1 MLPFY
6 LLEKCFLL
14 FIECPLACIS
24 EGTLCSCF
32 LFTSLRPFVIL
43 QTSAILPLR
52 LKGLCNWSLYGSQS
66 ITFASLG
73 ILLCT
78 FPRFTE
84 CLGVVDSDF
93 LPQELVL
100 GFRIQPILKGELIES
115 SNSQELRS
123 DCVLVLSLS
132 YGSAQCSKQCSE
144 LPLLLTSSRCF
155 TLSLFLPSF
164 CLSLVR
170 VSLFPWMHAS
180 SLAFCRSFHP
190 TSSAPRPNI
199 TNSALKNKYLPSNS
213 TSNASRS
220 EPVYS
225 TSLQLPSFYWS
236 APGPSLLPSYFS
248 VSLFP
253 VSQYLYSPLCYLL
266 SLHPLPMLA
275 SLV

>member
-100 GFRIQPILKGELIES
+100 GFRIQPVLKGELIES

-123 DCVLVLSLS
+123 DCVLVLSLMALS
-132 YGSAQCSKQCSE
+132 SAQSSALSFHFCW
-144 LPLLLTSSRCF
+144 LLQGALH
-155 TLSLFLPSF
+155 
-164 CLSLVR
+164 CLC
-170 VSLFPWMHAS
+170 S
-180 SLAFCRSFHP
+180 SLL
-190 TSSAPRPNI
+190 SASP
-199 TNSALKNKYLPSNS
+199 L
-213 TSNASRS
+213 
-220 EPVYS
+220 
-225 TSLQLPSFYWS
+225 
-236 APGPSLLPSYFS
+236 S
-248 VSLFP
+248 VSVSFP
-253 VSQYLYSPLCYLL
+253 ECMHRILSGLLQILSPHLKCPQAKYNK
-266 SLHPLPMLA
+266 
-275 SLV
+275 